1 MDKMKYH
8 KKLWALDAFREVL
21 DAFREVLDAL
31 REVLEE
37 RSQHP
42 QEQFSNL

>member
-1 MDKMKYH
+1 MEKMKY
-8 KKLWALDAFREVL
+8 

-31 REVLEE
+31 REELEQ
-37 RSQHP
+37 RSP